1 MCDPVSISIGTALGA
16 TGSATAVGMVGATTA
31 LGVASSAASFIGQRR
46 MARQQARYQARASE
60 MERQRAMQEQS
71 AMRMR
76 QAQEQEAA
84 NRELADVSLKSR
96 EALAKTRTS
105 AGEAGVSGA
114 SVEMLLDDYT
124 RQEAA
129 YRVGI
134 GRQRELQDV
143 QTGLALTDAGYRT
156 QMRQIDI
163 NRPIDKPS
171 FLTGALNIAQS
182 GLSGYRTGL
191 EINRSRKA

>member
-1 MCDPVSISIGTALGA
+1 MCNPPALLALASIQGA
-16 TGSATAVGMVGATTA
+16 VQYA
-31 LGVASSAASFIGQRR
+31 GQRR

-60 MERQRAMQEQS
+60 AERQRAMQEQS
-71 AMRMR
+71 AMRIR

-105 AGEAGVSGA
+105 AGESGVSGA

-129 YRVGI
+129 YRIGI
-134 GRQRELQDV
+134 TRQRELQDV

-163 NRPIDKPS
+163 NRPINKPS
-171 FLTGALNIAQS
+171 FLSALANTAMNAASAYATGQQIQQGKTS
-182 GLSGYRTGL
+182 TG
-191 EINRSRKA
+191 

>member
-1 MCDPVSISIGTALGA
+1 MCDPVTLTTLAVVSGGA
-16 TGSATAVGMVGATTA
+16 QY
-31 LGVASSAASFIGQRR
+31 IGQRR

-60 MERQRAMQEQS
+60 AERQRAMQEQS
-71 AMRMR
+71 AMRIR

-96 EALAKTRTS
+96 EALAKARTS

-129 YRVGI
+129 YRIGI
-134 GRQRELQDV
+134 TRQQEMRDV

-156 QMRQIDI
+156 QMRQIEI
-163 NRPIDKPS
+163 NKPIDKPS
-171 FLTGALNIAQS
+171 FLTGALNVAQS

-191 EINRSRKA
+191 ELTRE

>member
-1 MCDPVSISIGTALGA
+1 MCTVPALVALSVVQGGA
-16 TGSATAVGMVGATTA
+16 QY
-31 LGVASSAASFIGQRR
+31 IGQRR
-46 MARQQARYQARASE
+46 MARQQARYQARAAE

-71 AMRMR
+71 AMRIR

-96 EALAKTRTS
+96 EALAKARTS

-114 SVEMLLDDYT
+114 SVEALLDDYT

-129 YRVGI
+129 YRIGI
-134 GRQRELQDV
+134 SRQRELQDV

-163 NRPIDKPS
+163 NRPINKPS
-171 FLTGALNIAQS
+171 FLTAVASTALNAAS
-182 GLSGYRTGL
+182 AYATGQQ
-191 EINRSRKA
+191 IQQNKTSTG

>member
-1 MCDPVSISIGTALGA
+1 MCDPVTLTTLAVVSGA
-16 TGSATAVGMVGATTA
+16 TQYV
-31 LGVASSAASFIGQRR
+31 GQRR
-46 MARQQARYQARASE
+46 MARQQARYQARAAE
-60 MERQRAMQEQS
+60 AERQRAMQEQS
-71 AMRMR
+71 AMRIR

-84 NRELADVSLKSR
+84 NRELADVSLKAR
-96 EALAKTRTS
+96 EALAKARTS

-129 YRVGI
+129 YRIGI
-134 GRQRELQDV
+134 TRQRELQDV

-163 NRPIDKPS
+163 NRPINKPS
-171 FLTGALNIAQS
+171 FLYL
-182 GLSGYRTGL
+182 LSCSAYRTGQQ
-191 EINRSRKA
+191 IQQGKP

>member
-1 MCDPVSISIGTALGA
+1 MCDPVTLTTIAVVSGGA
-16 TGSATAVGMVGATTA
+16 QY
-31 LGVASSAASFIGQRR
+31 IGQRR

-71 AMRMR
+71 AMRIR

-84 NRELADVSLKSR
+84 NRELADVSLKAR
-96 EALAKTRTS
+96 ESLAKARTS

-114 SVEMLLDDYT
+114 SVEALLDDYT

-129 YRVGI
+129 YRIGI
-134 GRQRELQDV
+134 SRQRELQDV

-191 EINRSRKA
+191 ELTRES

>member
-1 MCDPVSISIGTALGA
+1 MCGPALPAIMLATSVVSGA
-16 TGSATAVGMVGATTA
+16 AQY
-31 LGVASSAASFIGQRR
+31 IGQRR
-46 MARQQARYQARASE
+46 MARQQARYQAQAAE
-60 MERQRAMQEQS
+60 AERQRAMQEQS

-84 NRELADVSLKSR
+84 NRELADVSLKAR
-96 EALAKTRTS
+96 ESLAKARTS

-134 GRQRELQDV
+134 TRQRELQDV

-156 QMRQIDI
+156 QMRQIEI
-163 NRPIDKPS
+163 NKPINKPS
-171 FLTGALNIAQS
+171 FLVAAANTAMNAAQA
-182 GLSGYRTGL
+182 YRTGL
-191 EINRSRKA
+191 ELRR

>member
-1 MCDPVSISIGTALGA
+1 MCDPVTLTTLAVVSGGA
-16 TGSATAVGMVGATTA
+16 QY
-31 LGVASSAASFIGQRR
+31 IGQRR
-46 MARQQARYQARASE
+46 MARQQARYQAQASE
-60 MERQRAMQEQS
+60 AERQRAMQEQS
-71 AMRMR
+71 ATRIR

-96 EALAKTRTS
+96 EALAKARTS

-129 YRVGI
+129 YRIGI
-134 GRQRELQDV
+134 TRQRELQDV

-163 NRPIDKPS
+163 NRPINKPS
-171 FLTGALNIAQS
+171 FLTAAASTALNAATAYAAGQQIQQGRAS
-182 GLSGYRTGL
+182 SKTSTG
-191 EINRSRKA
+191 

>member
-1 MCDPVSISIGTALGA
+1 MCDPVSIAVGSALSGGALTGTAAGIA
-16 TGSATAVGMVGATTA
+16 GATTM
-31 LGVASSAASFIGQRR
+31 LGVASSATSFIGQRR

-84 NRELADVSLKSR
+84 NRELADVSIKSR
-96 EALAKTRTS
+96 QALARARTS

-134 GRQRELQDV
+134 GRQQELRDV

-171 FLTGALNIAQS
+171 FLTGALSIAQG

-191 EINRSRKA
+191 ELTRKT

>member
-1 MCDPVSISIGTALGA
+1 MCDPVTLTTLAVVSGA
-16 TGSATAVGMVGATTA
+16 TQYV
-31 LGVASSAASFIGQRR
+31 GQRR
-46 MARQQARYQARASE
+46 MARQQARYQARAAE
-60 MERQRAMQEQS
+60 AERQRAMQEQS
-71 AMRMR
+71 AMRIR

-84 NRELADVSLKSR
+84 NRELSDVSLKAR
-96 EALAKTRTS
+96 EALAKARTS

-129 YRVGI
+129 YRIGI
-134 GRQRELQDV
+134 TRQRELQDV

-163 NRPIDKPS
+163 NRPINKPS
-171 FLTGALNIAQS
+171 FLTAAATTALNAAS
-182 GLSGYRTGL
+182 AYRTGQQL
-191 EINRSRKA
+191 QQGSSSSSTS

>member
-1 MCDPVSISIGTALGA
+1 MCDPVTLTTLAVVSGTAQY
-16 TGSATAVGMVGATTA
+16 V
-31 LGVASSAASFIGQRR
+31 GQRR
-46 MARQQARYQARASE
+46 MARQQARYQARAAE
-60 MERQRAMQEQS
+60 AERQRAMQEQS
-71 AMRMR
+71 AMRIR

-96 EALAKTRTS
+96 EALAKARTS

-129 YRVGI
+129 YRIGI
-134 GRQRELQDV
+134 TRQRELQDV

-156 QMRQIDI
+156 QMRQIEI
-163 NRPIDKPS
+163 NKPIDKPS
-171 FLTGALNIAQS
+171 FLTAAATTAMNAAS
-182 GLSGYRTGL
+182 AYRTGL
-191 EINRSRKA
+191 EIQRG